1 MFAYQL
7 EHLAVRTTVPWRQ
20 PLGHGF
26 LVLRPTEM
34 TDEVFQTDMG
44 KALMATFPRRR
55 LCDMES
61 LNVPLLFLCSDMAQ
75 GVTGSVFT
83 VDDGQSL

>member
-1 MFAYQL
+1 MARMMAR
-7 EHLAVRTTVPWRQ
+7 EWVKKGVNVNIIQ
-20 PLGHGF
+20 PGYF
-26 LVLRPTEM
+26 PTEM
-34 TDEVFQTDMG
+34 TDEVFQTDIG

-55 LCDMES
+55 LCDMET

-83 VDDGQSL
+83 VDDGQTL